1 MDSGLS
7 ERAERTLHSETAE
20 ITQEDVAKALD
31 HQDSIMKK
39 VLGSRHLA
47 VFLEDVELLFGMIRD
62 NLAKRY
68 TRVPWH
74 TIAAA
79 VATLLYI
86 LNPFD
91 IIPDFIPGLGYVDDG
106 MVVMLAMKM
115 VGKDLEKYKLWR
127 RSQT

>member
-7 ERAERTLHSETAE
+7 ARAERTLHSETAGV
-20 ITQEDVAKALD
+20 TRQDVARALD
-31 HQDSIMKK
+31 HQGPILKK

-47 VFLEDVELLFGMIRD
+47 EFLKDVELLFELLRD

-68 TRVPWH
+68 TRVPWR

-79 VATLLYI
+79 AATLLYI

-91 IIPDFIPGLGYVDDG
+91 IVPDFIPGLGYVDDG
-106 MVVMLAMKM
+106 MVVMLAMKL
-115 VGKDLEKYKLWR
+115 VGKDLDKYKLWR

>member
-7 ERAERTLHSETAE
+7 ARAERTLNAETADV
-20 ITQEDVAKALD
+20 TPDDVARALD
-31 HQDSIMKK
+31 HQGPIMKK

-47 VFLEDVELLFGMIRD
+47 VFFKDVELLFEMIRD
-62 NLAKRY
+62 HLAKRY
-68 TRVPWH
+68 TTVPWH
-74 TIAAA
+74 TIAATA
-79 VATLLYI
+79 ATLLYI

-127 RSQT
+127 RSQG

>member
-7 ERAERTLHSETAE
+7 ARAERVLNAETADV
-20 ITQEDVAKALD
+20 TQEDVANALD
-31 HQDSIMKK
+31 NQVPIMKK

-47 VFLEDVELLFGMIRD
+47 VFFKDVELLFEMIRD
-62 NLAKRY
+62 HMAKRY

-79 VATLLYI
+79 AATLLYI

-91 IIPDFIPGLGYVDDG
+91 LVPDFIPGLGYVDDG
-106 MVVMLAMKM
+106 MVVMLAMRM

-127 RSQT
+127 QSQN

>member
-7 ERAERTLHSETAE
+7 ARAERVLNAETADV
-20 ITQEDVAKALD
+20 TQEDVANALD
-31 HQDSIMKK
+31 NQVPIMKK

-47 VFLEDVELLFGMIRD
+47 VFFKDVELLFEMIRD
-62 NLAKRY
+62 HMAKRY

-79 VATLLYI
+79 AATLLYI

-91 IIPDFIPGLGYVDDG
+91 LVPDFIPGLGYVDDG
-106 MVVMLAMKM
+106 MVVMLAMRM
-115 VGKDLEKYKLWR
+115 VGKDLERYKIWR
-127 RSQT
+127 QSQN

>member
-1 MDSGLS
+1 MNSGLS
-7 ERAERTLHSETAE
+7 GRAGRTLDEETAGM
-20 ITQEDVAKALD
+20 TQDDVARALD
-31 HQDSIMKK
+31 NQGPIMKK

-47 VFLEDVELLFGMIRD
+47 MFLEDVGLLFELIRD

-68 TRVPWH
+68 TTVPWH

-79 VATLLYI
+79 AATLLYI
-86 LNPFD
+86 MNPLD
-91 IIPDFIPGLGYVDDG
+91 IVPDFIPGLGYVDDG

-127 RSQT
+127 RSQG

>member
-7 ERAERTLHSETAE
+7 ARAERTLNAETADV
-20 ITQEDVAKALD
+20 TPDDVARALD
-31 HQDSIMKK
+31 HQGPIMKK

-47 VFLEDVELLFGMIRD
+47 VFFKDVELLFEMIRD
-62 NLAKRY
+62 HLAKRY
-68 TRVPWH
+68 TTVPWH
-74 TIAAA
+74 TVAATA
-79 VATLLYI
+79 ATLLYI

-127 RSQT
+127 RSQG

>member
-7 ERAERTLHSETAE
+7 ARAERALNAETASV
-20 ITQEDVAKALD
+20 THDDVERALD
-31 HQDSIMKK
+31 HQGPIMNK

-47 VFLEDVELLFGMIRD
+47 VFLKDVELLFEMIRD

-79 VATLLYI
+79 AATLLYI

-91 IIPDFIPGLGYVDDG
+91 LIPDFIPGLGYVDDG

-115 VGKDLEKYKLWR
+115 VGKDLEKYRLWR
-127 RSQT
+127 RSQN

>member
-7 ERAERTLHSETAE
+7 ARAERVLNAETADV
-20 ITQEDVAKALD
+20 TQEDVANALD
-31 HQDSIMKK
+31 NQVPIMKK

-47 VFLEDVELLFGMIRD
+47 VFFKDVELLFEMIRD
-62 NLAKRY
+62 HMAKRY

-79 VATLLYI
+79 AATLLYI

-91 IIPDFIPGLGYVDDG
+91 LVPDFIPGLGYVDDG
-106 MVVMLAMKM
+106 MVVMLAMRM